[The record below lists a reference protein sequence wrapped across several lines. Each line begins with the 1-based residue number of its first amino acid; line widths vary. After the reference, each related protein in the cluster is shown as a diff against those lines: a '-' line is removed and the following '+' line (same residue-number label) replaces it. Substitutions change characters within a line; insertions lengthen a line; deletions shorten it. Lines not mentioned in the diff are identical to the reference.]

1 LHTLNSGEYVIHNED
16 KANILNNFFCSIA
29 EIENSNVLTPDFHDR
44 TGNRINTLHITSDEV
59 KDILECLQL
68 GKAVGS
74 DLISHC
80 MLKNT
85 VSIICK
91 PLQLIFN
98 YSLQTRKFPKIWKS
112 AIVIALFKTHQI
124 IDLLVYLVVLGKFL
138 NVLFSNIYLI
148 SYWRPRCQTLS
159 KAFDISQ
166 NTVHITS
173 RFSNDKQI
181 LW

>member
-1 LHTLNSGEYVIHNED
+1 MKIGG
-16 KANILNNFFCSIA
+16 KNIRIFYFSYGA
-29 EIENSNVLTPDFHDR
+29 EKV
-44 TGNRINTLHITSDEV
+44 
-59 KDILECLQL
+59 ECLQL

-85 VSIICK
+85 ASTICK

-98 YSLQTRKFPKIWKS
+98 YSLQTRKFPKI
-112 AIVIALFKTHQI
+112 
-124 IDLLVYLVVLGKFL
+124 
-138 NVLFSNIYLI
+138 
-148 SYWRPRCQTLS
+148 TLS